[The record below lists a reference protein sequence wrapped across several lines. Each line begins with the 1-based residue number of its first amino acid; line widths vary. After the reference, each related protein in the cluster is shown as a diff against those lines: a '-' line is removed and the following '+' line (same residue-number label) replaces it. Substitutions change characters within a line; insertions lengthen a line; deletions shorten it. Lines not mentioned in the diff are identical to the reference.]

1 MTQVY
6 EALGVS
12 ISNSTGLAFQ
22 FSPFS
27 CMYLRELNRVLHRC
41 ASIIWWDTAG
51 FGVIRSV
58 GQII

>member
-22 FSPFS
+22 FSLFS
-27 CMYLRELNRVLHRC
+27 CMYLRELNRVLHQC
-41 ASIIWWDTAG
+41 EWDTAG